1 MQPETQNGL
10 WWRASEYSILEEDGS
25 VRIAPSPA
33 ATLEEYN
40 PWGAYPKRTRGTR
53 ILFPPYLALLEL
65 ARRLQNLELEGEDR
79 ARSRPVPEA
88 EGILHELEAARRGP
102 VMEFVKANGLLGI
115 LPIFGVAIRFPL
127 VPSGTIRLLPSPY
140 AKWHITSPEPA
151 TLMKQE
157 GYVRL
162 GGEWTKTDVRFIV
175 RGDDRKNLPKA
186 GVTLL
191 RADCIGT
198 EEWPLSALR
207 SYFPSLDPSRQC
219 PHPGTQDFFR
229 HYAESI
235 DGIRELAMH
244 FLEAVTDLGDHHVGP
259 KHLLN
264 AAAFWISART
274 STAPG
279 ANPNTPLRKSDTRQ
293 DCLRVTF

>member
-1 MQPETQNGL
+1 
-10 WWRASEYSILEEDGS
+10 
-25 VRIAPSPA
+25 
-33 ATLEEYN
+33 
-40 PWGAYPKRTRGTR
+40 
-53 ILFPPYLALLEL
+53 
-65 ARRLQNLELEGEDR
+65 
-79 ARSRPVPEA
+79 
-88 EGILHELEAARRGP
+88 
-102 VMEFVKANGLLGI
+102 MEFVKANGLLGI

-264 AAAFWISART
+264 AAAFWISAVAQSAAPAVSPNHSKHSLEEVRHSAGLLASYVLMFLLDRKAGRRVIPCEVCGRFLVSEDWRVAYCSISHRRT
-274 STAPG
+274 ASSKRYREKKIQPERT
-279 ANPNTPLRKSDTRQ
+279 NH
-293 DCLRVTF
+293 V